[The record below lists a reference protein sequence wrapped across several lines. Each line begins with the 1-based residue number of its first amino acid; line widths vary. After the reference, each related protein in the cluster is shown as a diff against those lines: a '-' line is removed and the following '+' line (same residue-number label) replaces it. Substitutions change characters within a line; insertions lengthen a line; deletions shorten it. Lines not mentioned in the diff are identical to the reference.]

1 MKKQVVTLILATL
14 CFGLVAVA
22 GPVYKFEEVDNYN
35 AFPILGVT
43 NPVQYNGRYHYF
55 ETNEIKPGSIDPSD
69 PSASYIRRIKKGSGE
84 EYLVYEKVSALNYHV
99 SGKINRNLNG
109 RPTDWDL
116 AHVSFS
122 TNENLYLGVWAD
134 IDNEAT
140 NERRRDVMLD
150 ISDYGI
156 YLLDEDVDGEHFYR
170 STVNNGVEVEAGKK
184 FGVYYYDEVTKS
196 YYTST
201 DNWLASYDNTDKQT
215 NGTHIIAGNAWITDA
230 WFSEGNG
237 VMTRTPFFLLEQGPF
252 EEGKHASLEWQH
264 FEFGFVTGEP
274 PVGQPLPGTM
284 ATILISGLCAT
295 ALRKRNKKH

>member
-1 MKKQVVTLILATL
+1 MKKLVVTLILATL
-14 CFGLVAVA
+14 CFNLVAVA
-22 GPVYKFEEVDNYN
+22 QTYKLKEGKTYNN

-43 NPVQYNGRYHYF
+43 DSVQYDGTYHYV
-55 ETNEIKPGSIDPSD
+55 ESTAKKPNSNEP
-69 PSASYIRRIKKGSGE
+69 YIRRIAKTSGE
-84 EYLVYEKVSALNYHV
+84 EYLVYGKVSTLNYHV
-99 SGKINRNLNG
+99 SSSINRYLENYGATNY
-109 RPTDWDL
+109 DL

-140 NERRRDVMLD
+140 NERRRDVTLD

-156 YLLDEDVDGEHFYR
+156 YLLDEDVDGEHYYR

-184 FGVYYYDEVTKS
+184 FGVYYYDEVTES

-201 DNWLASYDNTDKQT
+201 DNWLASYDNTDKVV
-215 NGTHIIAGNAWITDA
+215 NGTHIIADNAWITDA

-237 VMTRTPFFLLEQGPF
+237 VMTRTPFFLLEQGPY
-252 EEGKHASLEWQH
+252 EANTHASLEWQH

-274 PVGQPLPGTM
+274 PVGQPLPGTL
-284 ATILISGLCAT
+284 ATILISGLCA
-295 ALRKRNKKH
+295 AGLRKRNKK